1 MPKAFRSFL
10 FASSVGLLVL
20 RSLLFIPVSPAAEYP
35 TKTIQIINPF
45 PAGAST
51 DILARI
57 LTDKLSALL
66 GQPVV
71 VINKTG
77 GGGAIGIKAV
87 KDAPADGHT
96 VMVAPPPLVLIP
108 IARKGIGFSLGDFT
122 PINLAG
128 SSAYVMVV
136 KKEAPWKTLEEIV
149 ADAKKNPGKIIWAI
163 PLTGSAGHFTYELF
177 KMITGTD
184 ITNVPMGGETPV
196 ATAILGGHADTTFIS
211 LGTVNSHLQA
221 GTLRALAFTHPKRV
235 KEFPEIPTTAEA
247 GYPKVNTIPWFVFA
261 VHAKT
266 PQPIVNKLSQVFQ
279 QALKD
284 KEIIA
289 KIEKAGMIVENR
301 GAEETGNF
309 LAGEHKKWSEV
320 ARVGKIAEQ

>member
-1 MPKAFRSFL
+1 MLKAFRGSL
-10 FASSVGLLVL
+10 FALSVGLLVL
-20 RSLLFIPVSPAAEYP
+20 LFMFFISVSQAAEYP
-35 TKTIQIINPF
+35 TKTIQIVNPF

-71 VINKTG
+71 VVNKTG

-108 IARKGIGFSLGDFT
+108 IARKAIGFSLGDFT
-122 PINLAG
+122 AINLAG
-128 SSAYVMVV
+128 SSPYVMVV
-136 KKEAPWKTLEEIV
+136 KKDAPWKTLGEIV
-149 ADAKKNPGKIIWAI
+149 ADAKKNPGKLIWAI

-177 KMITGTD
+177 KMVTETD

-221 GTLRALAFTHPKRV
+221 GTLRALAVTHTKRA
-235 KEFPEIPTTAEA
+235 KELPEIPTTAET
-247 GYPKVNTIPWFVFA
+247 GYPRVNTIPWFVFA

-266 PQPIVNKLSQVFQ
+266 PRAIVNRLDQAFKE
-279 QALKD
+279 ALKD
-284 KEIIA
+284 KEIVA

-301 GAEETGNF
+301 GAEEAGKF
-309 LAGEHKKWSEV
+309 LAEEHKKWSEV
-320 ARVGKIAEQ
+320 ARVAKITTQ